1 MNPAI
6 VNLLVISQGQRG
18 EGKVVGSE
26 TEESE
31 STDKSNQT
39 YWYWLLFIN
48 VEIYRVCRIV
58 DISDP
63 FSVEIYR
70 LGYERG
76 VAALFQSNISIHP
89 ESS

>member
-1 MNPAI
+1 MNSAI
-6 VNLLVISQGQRG
+6 VNLLVINQGQRG

-39 YWYWLLFIN
+39 QWYWLLFIN
-48 VEIYRVCRIV
+48 VEIYRVCRVI
-58 DISDP
+58 DISDS

-70 LGYERG
+70 AASRG
-76 VAALFQSNISIHP
+76 VSQPFFSRTSRLHP
-89 ESS
+89 ETS